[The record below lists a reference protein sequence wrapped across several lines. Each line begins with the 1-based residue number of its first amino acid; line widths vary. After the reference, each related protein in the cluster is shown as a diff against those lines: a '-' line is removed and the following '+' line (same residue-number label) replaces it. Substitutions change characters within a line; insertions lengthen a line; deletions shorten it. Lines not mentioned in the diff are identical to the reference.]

1 MRRCVITA
9 ACRTPVGNFGGAF
22 RDMTATQLG
31 VVATKEVIKRAEIE
45 PSQIDEVVFGCGGM
59 PPKEANVSRQI
70 ALFAGLPFE
79 VPAFSVQRNCA
90 SGLQAITSAVQAIQ
104 AGAGDIYLAG
114 GVEQMSGAPYMVYGA
129 RWGLRLRHTTFED
142 SIWAGLIDPFPNIIM
157 GETAERLADKYSI
170 SRQEQD
176 ELAMLSHKKAFM
188 AQRMGKFKD
197 EIVPVSVPK
206 KRGEPE
212 LVVNDE
218 GPQAGLSLE
227 RLALY
232 PTVFREKNGT
242 VTPGNACPM
251 NDAAGAVII
260 MSEEKAKELGK
271 KPLAYVKSYGYAG
284 VDPTI
289 MGIGPVYSTR
299 KALKNAGLEM
309 KDLGL
314 IELNEAFA
322 AQYLACQRELGFSND
337 ITNVN
342 GGGIALGHPIGATGL
357 RLVNTLAYEMRRRGV
372 KYGAATMC
380 IGGGQGGTV
389 ILELPEN

>member
-1 MRRCVITA
+1 MKKCVITA

-31 VVATKEVIKRAEIE
+31 VVAVREVIKRAEIE
-45 PSQIDEVVFGCGGM
+45 ASQIDEVVVGCGGM
-59 PPKEANVSRQI
+59 PPKEANVARQI
-70 ALFAGLPFE
+70 ALFAGLPIE
-79 VPAFSVQRNCA
+79 TPAFSVQRNCA
-90 SGLQAITSAVQAIQ
+90 SGLQAITSSVQAIQ
-104 AGAGDIYLAG
+104 AGAGDLYLAA
-114 GVEQMSGAPYMVYGA
+114 GVEQMSGAPYLVYGA
-129 RWGLRLRHTTFED
+129 RWGLRLRPTTFDD
-142 SIWAGLIDPFPNIIM
+142 SIWCGLIDPFAEMIM
-157 GETAERLADKYSI
+157 GETAERLAERYNI

-176 ELAMLSHKKAFM
+176 EWAVLSHKKAFM

-232 PTVFREKNGT
+232 PTIFREKNGT

-251 NDAAGAVII
+251 NDAAGAVIV
-260 MSEEKAKELGK
+260 MSEEKARELGK
-271 KPLAYVKSYGYAG
+271 KPLAYVKSYGFAG
-284 VDPTI
+284 VDPKI

-299 KALKNAGLEM
+299 IALQRAGLEL
-309 KDLGL
+309 KDIGL

-322 AQYLACQRELGFSND
+322 AQYLACQRELGFNND
-337 ITNVN
+337 IANVN

-357 RLVNTLAYEMRRRGV
+357 RLINTLTYEMRRRGV
-372 KYGAATMC
+372 KYGLATMC
-380 IGGGQGGTV
+380 VGGGQGGSV

>member
-1 MRRCVITA
+1 MA
-9 ACRTPVGNFGGAF
+9 A
-22 RDMTATQLG
+22 
-31 VVATKEVIKRAEIE
+31 
-45 PSQIDEVVFGCGGM
+45 
-59 PPKEANVSRQI
+59 
-70 ALFAGLPFE
+70 
-79 VPAFSVQRNCA
+79 
-90 SGLQAITSAVQAIQ
+90 
-104 AGAGDIYLAG
+104 
-114 GVEQMSGAPYMVYGA
+114 GVEQMSGAPYLVYGA
-129 RWGLRLRHTTFED
+129 RWGLRLRPTTFDD
-142 SIWAGLIDPFPNIIM
+142 SIWCGLIDPFAEMIM
-157 GETAERLADKYSI
+157 GETAERLAERYNI

-176 ELAMLSHKKAFM
+176 EWAVLSHKKAFM

-232 PTVFREKNGT
+232 PTIFREKNGT

-251 NDAAGAVII
+251 NDAAGAVIV
-260 MSEEKAKELGK
+260 MSEEKARELGK
-271 KPLAYVKSYGYAG
+271 KPLAYVKSYGFAG
-284 VDPTI
+284 VDPKI

-299 KALKNAGLEM
+299 IALQRAGLEL
-309 KDLGL
+309 KDIGL

-322 AQYLACQRELGFSND
+322 AQYLACQRELGFNND
-337 ITNVN
+337 IANVN

-357 RLVNTLAYEMRRRGV
+357 RLINTLTYEMRRRGV
-372 KYGAATMC
+372 KYGLATMC
-380 IGGGQGGTV
+380 VGGGQGGSV